1 MKMDNEEGSNK
12 SMIMDLDQ
20 KLPQSGKNIR
30 IQIS

>member
-1 MKMDNEEGSNK
+1 MDNEEGSNK

-20 KLPQSGKNIR
+20 KQPQSGKNIR